1 MVTVLKKYVCGGA
14 ASSLRCRGVDKSLLS
29 FLALAVSVSMSAQD
43 VSPVAPVQPAASVRP
58 DDPVVSSL
66 TSANPAWVQTLEPE
80 RFPENELAISGII
93 PLADSRHLGSLSNKR
108 FVEAVGQELQRQLSD
123 HLMVPGTTLSKLTIQ
138 GFGAPTGNHRNNEV
152 RSTARA
158 MELKQYLL
166 SVDGWTPNSLD
177 LNWTAEDWEGI
188 LTNISGSDVRLKS
201 AAVDIIRNVDV
212 TAGREEQ
219 LMMLDGG
226 ALYKYLSQTVF
237 PVVSRIEFTA
247 VLKREGSFSP
257 DALPEESVGL
267 TEMYRTAKGFIKG
280 TREFNDLLDL
290 SARLYPG
297 SVVACIN
304 AAGVALMR
312 GNLEH
317 AASLLYG
324 LETDSR
330 AYCNYG
336 VYYMLNGE
344 PEKAEVYLLMAAS
357 QGVAEAEAALE
368 ALKLMSD

>member
-1 MVTVLKKYVCGGA
+1 MITVLKKYVCGGA
-14 ASSLRCRGVDKSLLS
+14 ASSPRCRGVDKSLSS

-138 GFGAPTGNHRNNEV
+138 GFGVPTGNHRNNEV

-158 MELKQYLL
+158 MELKQHLL
-166 SVDGWTPNSLD
+166 SLKGWTVNSMEVT
-177 LNWTAEDWEGI
+177 WTAEDWAGI
-188 LTNISGSDVRLKS
+188 LSRMEKAEFRLKT
-201 AAVDIIRNVDV
+201 AAIDIIQNVDV
-212 TAGREEQ
+212 NAGRERQ

-226 ALYKYLSQTVF
+226 ALYSRLQQTVF
-237 PVVSRIEFTA
+237 PEVSRIEYTA
-247 VLKREGSFSP
+247 ELVREDAVSPTAAGNRVSLPDMYHTAAGLVKGS
-257 DALPEESVGL
+257 AE
-267 TEMYRTAKGFIKG
+267 YC
-280 TREFNDLLDL
+280 DLLDL
-290 SARLYPG
+290 SARLFPG

-304 AAGVALMR
+304 GAAVALMR
-312 GNLEH
+312 GDLER
-317 AASLLYG
+317 AKYLLAG
-324 LETDSR
+324 LETDPR
-330 AYCNYG
+330 AYCNLG
-336 VYYMLNGE
+336 VCYMLDDE
-344 PEKAEVYLLMAAS
+344 PEKAQVYLLMAAS
-357 QGVAEAEAALE
+357 NGVSEAKAALVIMNNGE
-368 ALKLMSD
+368 